1 MIKLNY
7 AIQLRNQNIEES
19 IVHFI
24 DCERIL
30 KIKGKSIK
38 NEINLTEEKINL

>member
-1 MIKLNY
+1 MMKLNY
-7 AIQLRNQNIEES
+7 AIQLKHQNIEDS
-19 IVHFI
+19 MVHFT

-38 NEINLTEEKINL
+38 NEINLTEEKMNL